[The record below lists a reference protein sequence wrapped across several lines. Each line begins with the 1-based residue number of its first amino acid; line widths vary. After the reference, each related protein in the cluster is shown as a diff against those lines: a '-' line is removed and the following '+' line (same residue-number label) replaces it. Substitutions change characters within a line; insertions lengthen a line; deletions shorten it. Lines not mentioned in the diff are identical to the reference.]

1 MVDID
6 IPRAQSVS
14 PTEPHL
20 VRTFFVGTT
29 GDNDV
34 GRSSPRRLLYVVECG
49 GIDISAIAGGG

>member
-1 MVDID
+1 MWN
-6 IPRAQSVS
+6 
-14 PTEPHL
+14 
-20 VRTFFVGTT
+20 FFVGTT